1 MSSVSQT
8 VDKNVEWAAPNVF
21 KRLIKSFV
29 GFFSTNDVSKKARIW
44 HGGFSYS
51 LIPNTSI
58 RNFHNMNPVTSIDA
72 GQCYICVFDQDNYQ
86 GNYQMLGPGEKVQLN
101 NCASL
106 VVGTEKFSIGAV
118 RNNAAPPKG
127 FWEMDG
133 PMYMAHF
140 SSGYR
145 YA

>member
-1 MSSVSQT
+1 MSSVSQA
-8 VDKNVEWAAPNVF
+8 VDKKVDLVAPGIIRRF
-21 KRLIKSFV
+21 LKSME
-29 GFFSTNDVSKKARIW
+29 GFFSTQGVIKKARIW
-44 HGGFSYS
+44 HSGFSYS

-58 RNFHNMNPVTSIDA
+58 RNFHHMKPVTTIDS
-72 GQCYICVFDQDNYQ
+72 GDCYICVFEQDNYQ
-86 GNYQMLGPGEKVQLN
+86 GNYLLLGPGEKVQLSG
-101 NCASL
+101 CASL
-106 VVGTEKFSIGAV
+106 LVSTEKFSIASV
-118 RNNAAPPKG
+118 RNNATPPKG